1 MTETPQIEAQN
12 HFATTTMP
20 NLITQQPLPSQEF
33 LRNTNFLDLNKK
45 IVEQNKSLL
54 DSAYHYKTEMDNLNT
69 QLEVAL
75 SSLEESLSRVNQIKP
90 HKPENPLAVGL
101 EHKIAEFKRLTEAN
115 NEKIKKNN
123 ETLPEIQRKKKE
135 NDDFF
140 KKFHGEKKVWLDRL
154 KEIEL
159 RNDLY
164 EKGFKY
170 FYEAKT
176 VKLLLE
182 GIMLEKVQDAIEKE
196 LTTKGELMGYGIM
209 DEQKAQEERK
219 QEEFDFNSKLLTIGD
234 PKEAARMESEQRAN
248 WEKEDRETKQKRERI
263 MAEWKQLW
271 GEIWLPNVPL
281 NEDRTVKTRRDLI
294 KQVTMDVTFNV
305 FKTLCFDVW
314 KFKNI
319 INSADEYV
327 VLDKVRK
334 YFPEETNSTNKD
346 EAILNKMM
354 DIIENIKQEEEII
367 YCDLKPAKKTLSDY
381 QKSAGEK
388 SDINASIN
396 RLKVIID
403 KIESVHNALEIDS
416 SKLIKTE
423 IEEIKTLIKNIPDD
437 NEKKLFKDNL
447 LDEGRLYD
455 RFLPLTN
462 LLMVVSFISIGKKRN
477 KGYQD
482 KIDKINKE
490 NENLKFQNKEID
502 GKLQLLNEVKEKIE
516 NEQVFEITTPGYDGD
531 YEKELEGCRRAKSQM
546 ASDLN
551 SIKNDIA
558 QIKNEN
564 NDYLAAMNKCFVTPY
579 KLEITPNEN
588 NTNNR
593 EVDLNQINPTFPVD
607 NINKN
612 FQQ

>member
-1 MTETPQIEAQN
+1 MTETPQIEEQIQ
-12 HFATTTMP
+12 FATKTMP
-20 NLITQQPLPSQEF
+20 NLISEQPLPSHEY
-33 LRNTNFLDLNKK
+33 LKNTNFLALNKK
-45 IVEQNKSLL
+45 IIEQNKNLL
-54 DSAYHYKTEMDNLNT
+54 DSSYHHKKEMDNLNV
-69 QLEVAL
+69 QLESAL
-75 SSLEESLSRVNQIKP
+75 SSLEESLYRVNQIKP

-101 EHKIAEFKRLTEAN
+101 EHKIAEFKRITEAN

-123 ETLPEIQRKKKE
+123 ETLPDIQRKKKE

-154 KEIEL
+154 KETEL

-182 GIMLEKVQDAIEKE
+182 GIMLEKIQDAIEKE
-196 LTTKGELMGYGIM
+196 LTIKGELMGYGLM

-219 QEEFDFNSKLLTIGD
+219 KEEFDFNSKLLTVGD
-234 PKEAARMESEQRAN
+234 PKEAAKLESEQRDI
-248 WEKEDRETKQKRERI
+248 WEKEDRENKQKRERI

-281 NEDRTVKTRRDLI
+281 TDDRTVKTRRDLI
-294 KQVTMDVTFNV
+294 KQVTMDVTFNM

-334 YFPEETNSTNKD
+334 YFPEETSRTNKD

-367 YCDLKPAKKTLSDY
+367 YCDLKPAKMTLRDY
-381 QKSAGEK
+381 QRLVGEK
-388 SDINASIN
+388 AGINASIN

-403 KIESVHNALEIDS
+403 KIESVQRDLQIDS
-416 SKLIKTE
+416 TKLIKSE
-423 IEEIKTLIKNIPDD
+423 IEEIKALIKNIPDD

-462 LLMVVSFISIGKKRN
+462 LLMVVSFISIGKKRS

-490 NENLKFQNKEID
+490 SEDLKLQNKEIE
-502 GKLQLLNEVKEKIE
+502 GKLQLLTEVKEKIQ

-531 YEKELEGCRRAKSQM
+531 YEKELEGCKSAKSQI

-551 SIKNDIA
+551 SIKNDVA
-558 QIKNEN
+558 RLKSEN
-564 NDYLAAMNKCFVTPY
+564 NEYLTDLNKCFVTPY
-579 KLEITPNEN
+579 KLGEIHSEN
-588 NTNNR
+588 TINNL
-593 EVDLNQINPTFPVD
+593 ELDLNQINPTFPVD
-607 NINKN
+607 SINKN